1 MINRT
6 AGARL
11 FAVLGA
17 ASLLASTSVAF
28 AQVQDRGRTA
38 GGLPANLTVDPLK
51 LQQEIAVL
59 KLQLADQQKQLQSL
73 QQQIT
78 AEQQRSFGTA
88 AALTSL
94 QSKFATHTHQLDTD
108 KIVTVDVMAVACTAQ
123 GGPYGGGVSCK
134 PKPMPSVVPTVYGNW
149 TTSPPK

>member
-1 MINRT
+1 MINRI

-51 LQQEIAVL
+51 LQQEVDLL
-59 KLQLADQQKQLQSL
+59 KQQLADQQKQLQSL
-73 QQQIT
+73 QQQLT
-78 AEQQRSFGTA
+78 VEQQRTVGA
-88 AALTSL
+88 VAALSSL
-94 QSKFATHTHQLDTD
+94 QSKFATHRHDLNTD
-108 KIVTVDVMAVACTAQ
+108 KIVRVDVMGVTCGVS
-123 GGPYGGGVSCK
+123 GGAGGGGYQCK
-134 PKPMPSVVPTVYGNW
+134 PMYTPSVVPTVYGEW